1 MNSKEIGEK
10 LGATKAEL
18 TAVEATSRALAVDNP
33 KRRELAS
40 KIDALEGEVERLSF
54 DLSDKVREEYAEREE
69 ARDEEARR
77 TRNAIYRT
85 QASAD
90 LDAFSRAHPS
100 PDGRKRSISELAD
113 EAAAVGL

>member
-10 LGATKAEL
+10 LATTKAEL
-18 TAVEATSRALAVDNP
+18 AAVEAKSRALASDDP
-33 KRRELAS
+33 RRLELAG

-54 DLSDKVREEYAEREE
+54 DLSDKTREEYAEREE
-69 ARDEEARR
+69 DRDEEARR
-77 TRNAIYRT
+77 TRNAVYRS
-85 QASAD
+85 QVSAD

-100 PDGRKRSISELAD
+100 PDGKKRSISELAE